1 MKPDI
6 TEPGPLW
13 RRLAW
18 FVGIWAASVALLGL
32 VAWVIRRM
40 ING

>member
-1 MKPDI
+1 MKPAI

-18 FVGIWAASVALLGL
+18 FAGIWAMSVAVLGA
-32 VAWVIRRM
+32 VAWLLRAM
-40 ING
+40 INA

>member
-1 MKPDI
+1 MKPAI

-18 FVGIWAASVALLGL
+18 FAGIWAASVVTLGF

-40 ING
+40 VNG

>member
-1 MKPDI
+1 MKPAI

-18 FVGIWAASVALLGL
+18 FAGLWAASVALLGL
-32 VAWVIRRM
+32 VDWLLRWVIG
-40 ING
+40 N